1 MIAEDAPVPPKGF
14 MTLEEEEKLTR
25 LRQDRH
31 DAAREERE
39 LLLAAR
45 TRETTDYRLPKL
57 NDMFERMAEGMS
69 PREREGL
76 GLLKKHEFEGWME
89 IQKRGFAALSA
100 QHELLNAVDQR
111 MRANFERGAAA
122 DQPAD

>member
-1 MIAEDAPVPPKGF
+1 MIAGDAPVPPEGL

-45 TRETTDYRLPKL
+45 SRETADYRLPKL
-57 NDMFERMAEGMS
+57 NDMFEGMAEGMS
-69 PREREGL
+69 QREREGL
-76 GLLKKHEFEGWME
+76 GLLKRQEFERWGE
-89 IQKRGFAALSA
+89 IQKRGFAAVRA
-100 QHELLNAVDQR
+100 QHELLKTVEQR
-111 MRANFERGAAA
+111 CK
-122 DQPAD
+122 